1 VNIYSFS
8 KKGAESVGLGMQKKD
23 AELEYWERR
32 FVAHFESGPAQTD
45 GSHDLGHFQRVWKA
59 ARYINLEEGGPADPL
74 ILLAAAYFHDLVSF
88 PKNHPQRSESSRV
101 SGERAAELL
110 RTAVFAG
117 GLKKGNT
124 EGLGEEGGGFP
135 AEKIE
140 GVRHA
145 IHAHSFSARIEP
157 LTIEA
162 KILQDADRLEAV
174 GAIGLARV
182 FYTAGQLGQTLFHPE
197 DPLAEGREP
206 DDRLYSLDH
215 FKVKLLKLP
224 ALMNTATGRRMAES
238 NAAYLEEFLEKIRA
252 EILGMETI

>member
-1 VNIYSFS
+1 
-8 KKGAESVGLGMQKKD
+8 MQNKD
-23 AELEYWERR
+23 AELAQWERR
-32 FVAHFESGPAQTD
+32 FVGYLASGPARTD

-59 ARYINLEEGGPADPL
+59 ARYINIEEGGPADPL
-74 ILLAAAYFHDLVSF
+74 ILLAAAYFHDLVSL
-88 PKNHPQRSESSRV
+88 PKNHPRRSESSKV
-101 SGERAAELL
+101 SAEQAAGLLGGPVFSGGSEERG
-110 RTAVFAG
+110 V
-117 GLKKGNT
+117 
-124 EGLGEEGGGFP
+124 GFP

-224 ALMNTATGRRMAES
+224 ALMNTATGRRMAAS
-238 NAAYLEEFLEKIRA
+238 NATYLEEFLGKIRT
-252 EILGMETI
+252 EILGVEPT

>member
-1 VNIYSFS
+1 
-8 KKGAESVGLGMQKKD
+8 MQNKD

-32 FVAHFESGPAQTD
+32 FAGYLESGPALTD

-59 ARYINLEEGGPADPL
+59 ARYINREEGEPGDPL

-101 SGERAAELL
+101 SAERAVELL
-110 RTAVFAG
+110 RGPLSVG
-117 GLKKGNT
+117 GPEGKGPGDGVNNRA
-124 EGLGEEGGGFP
+124 FP

-145 IHAHSFSARIEP
+145 IHAHSFSARVEP
-157 LTIEA
+157 LTAEA
-162 KILQDADRLEAV
+162 RILQDADRLEAV

-182 FYTAGQLGQTLFHPE
+182 FYTAGQLGQKLFHLE

-238 NAAYLEEFLEKIRA
+238 NAVYLEQFLEKIKA
-252 EILGMETI
+252 EILGMN